1 MPAISAASR
10 AVPSFGCR
18 TAMTSAYCSTVRIV
32 SENDSPL
39 AVEEFAAS
47 EKPITRPPSRHIADS
62 KLSRVRVL
70 GSKNSVARIFPGS
83 RPAFSALGNASTCAA
98 RSR

>member
-1 MPAISAASR
+1 
-10 AVPSFGCR
+10 
-18 TAMTSAYCSTVRIV
+18 MTSAYCSTVRIV

-83 RPAFSALGNASTCAA
+83 SPALPTVP
-98 RSR
+98 